1 MAATDELAQ
10 HFIKTFEATAIHL
23 VQQKLSKFRSRV
35 TEKNP
40 GPTEKHSFRTVAARG
55 AMTDR
60 TNLGLVAG
68 KRPATNY
75 ADTVFHERVAVS
87 TPKNTADSF
96 SKPDM
101 RRMLENPQSEIY
113 KAMLPQVGRTFDD
126 VIVAAFHAAALD
138 TAGNSTAFG
147 ATGTTPTLGG
157 AGQAWS
163 WDLLAACLQAY
174 NTDDV
179 DEDEEKFIAV
189 PPAVVT
195 AILND
200 PKATSVDFVNAKAL
214 QSGKLQDSWMGFT
227 WLMSN
232 RLNHPVAGDTYIQA
246 WTRDALGLLV
256 LGDVAFEYGK
266 NPAAQFDTTIQLD
279 IDIGAV
285 RIQEEKAKRIRI
297 TE

>member
-10 HFIKTFEATAIHL
+10 HFISTFESTASML
-23 VQQKLSKFRSRV
+23 VQQKLSKFRSKV
-35 TEKNP
+35 TEKSP
-40 GPTEKHSFRTVAARG
+40 GATDKHSFRSVAARG
-55 AMTDR
+55 ALVDR
-60 TNLGLVAG
+60 GNLGLVAG

-75 ADTVFHERVAVS
+75 ADTVFHERVCS
-87 TPKNTADSF
+87 TTPKNTADSF

-113 KAMLPQVGRTFDD
+113 RAMLPQVGRTFDD
-126 VIVAAFHAAALD
+126 VIVAAFHASPLD
-138 TAGNSTAFG
+138 SLGNAYAFG

-157 AGQAWS
+157 AGIPWS
-163 WDLLAACLQAY
+163 LDLLMACLQAF

-189 PPAVVT
+189 PPAVIT
-195 AILND
+195 AILNE
-200 PKATSVDFVNAKAL
+200 PKATSVDYANAKAL

-227 WLMSN
+227 WNMSN
-232 RLNHPVAGDTYIQA
+232 RLNHPVAGETYCQA
-246 WTRDALGLLV
+246 WTRDAMGLLV

-266 NPAAQFDTTIQLD
+266 NPAAQFDTTVQLD

-285 RIQEEKAKRIRI
+285 RIQDEKCKRIRI
-297 TE
+297 VE